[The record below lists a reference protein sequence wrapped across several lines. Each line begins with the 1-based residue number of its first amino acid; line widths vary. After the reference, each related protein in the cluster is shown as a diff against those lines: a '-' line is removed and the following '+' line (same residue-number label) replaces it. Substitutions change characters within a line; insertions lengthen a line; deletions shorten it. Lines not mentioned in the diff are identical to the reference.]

1 MNFEEAMEELNF
13 TEKHGP
19 ICAPA
24 IPKPDIRVGDTIVWG
39 HIHWDEELEPRNIA
53 GIVIKDWSEAHDDN
67 GILTGKLPIEVYD
80 AERANLG
87 DPNPIVEIS
96 YSFLLAYK
104 WFTVIRDG
112 RYTRYTLTHTKKNGY
127 RLVAQ

>member
-1 MNFEEAMEELNF
+1 MDFEAAMEELNF

-19 ICAPA
+19 ICAPS
-24 IPKPDIRVGDTIVWG
+24 IPKPDIRVGDTIVYG

-53 GIVIKDWSEAHDDN
+53 GIVIKDWSEAHDDSFF
-67 GILTGKLPIEVYD
+67 EVYD
-80 AERANLG
+80 SERANLG
-87 DPNPIVEIS
+87 YKDPIVEIS
-96 YSFLLAYK
+96 YRFLLAYK

>member
-1 MNFEEAMEELNF
+1 MDFEAAMEELNF

-24 IPKPDIRVGDTIVWG
+24 IPKPDIRVGDTIIYG

-53 GIVIKDWSEAHDDN
+53 GIVIKDWSEAHDDSFF
-67 GILTGKLPIEVYD
+67 EVYD
-80 AERANLG
+80 SERANLG
-87 DPNPIVEIS
+87 YKDPIVEIS
-96 YSFLLAYK
+96 YRFLLAYK
-104 WFTVIRDG
+104 WFSVIRDG